1 MGNHGASLTLGY
13 MYKMGIGLDKNY
25 KNCTTA
31 LSYYLSVIKE
41 SYVDIYEFRNSYPDE
56 KNFEKELYTKRKVV
70 FENDQN
76 VDVVS
81 SSEFFDSETIKAMY

>member
-1 MGNHGASLTLGY
+1 MLGHHGASLTLAY

-25 KNCTTA
+25 KNCTSA

-41 SYVDIYEFRNSYPDE
+41 SYVDFYEFRSSYPDE
-56 KNFEKELYTKRKVV
+56 NNFEKELYTKRKVV
-70 FENDQN
+70 FENEKN

-81 SSEFFDSETIKAMY
+81 ES